1 MKVSEM
7 DKRFRVSGLFN
18 LEVEGRDSRE
28 AKTKA
33 RRILRDSGID
43 GCVIDVEEVEECV
56 KE

>member
-1 MKVSEM
+1 M
-7 DKRFRVSGLFN
+7 DKRFRVSGIFN
-18 LEVEGRDSRE
+18 IEVEAKDTRE

-43 GCVIDVEEVEECV
+43 GCVIDTEEAEECV

>member
-1 MKVSEM
+1 MKVSKM
-7 DKRFRVSGLFN
+7 GKRFRVSGLFS
-18 LEVEGRDSRE
+18 LEVEGKDSRE

-43 GCVIDVEEVEECV
+43 GCVIDVEEV